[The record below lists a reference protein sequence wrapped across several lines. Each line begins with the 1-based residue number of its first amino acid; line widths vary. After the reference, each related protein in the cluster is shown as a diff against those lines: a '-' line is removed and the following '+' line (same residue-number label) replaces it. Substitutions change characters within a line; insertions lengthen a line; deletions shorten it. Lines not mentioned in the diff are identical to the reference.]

1 MANPWFRVWGD
12 MVNDPKWRTIARRSG
27 QKIGDVIAVY
37 LHMLTCAS
45 NASERGRTEGWN
57 DEDVA
62 TALDIEIE
70 QVEAIREAMQGRV
83 LDGDYLTG
91 WEKRQPLRED
101 EGGAARA
108 KAWREA
114 QKAAK
119 EQQQTQA
126 NATERKQTLDT
137 DKSRE
142 EEKREEET
150 KAKAP
155 AAPKQ
160 RKPVKTLLP
169 EGFAVSEAVRKWAAS
184 KGYDRVDEHFES
196 FVRKAKA
203 NGYTYADW
211 DQALQNAIADDWA
224 KLRVAPPRVP
234 AGRPQPNSP
243 AQLSAANEEA
253 KRLLFGASTGE
264 VIDV

>member
-83 LDGDYLTG
+83 LEGGYLTG

-101 EGGAARA
+101 EGAAARA

-119 EQQQTQA
+119 EQQQTQT
-126 NATERKQTLDT
+126 NATERKETLEEIREEEI
-137 DKSRE
+137 RE
-142 EEKREEET
+142 EEKKKPAPVGELFEGVDPQIVSDFKELRRRQKAAITKTAIDGIQREATAAGLSLADALRLCCERGWRGF
-150 KAKAP
+150 KAEWVSVQQRGLPVKAP
-155 AAPKQ
+155 LDMAAARQ
-160 RKPVKTLLP
+160 
-169 EGFAVSEAVRKWAAS
+169 
-184 KGYDRVDEHFES
+184 
-196 FVRKAKA
+196 
-203 NGYTYADW
+203 
-211 DQALQNAIADDWA
+211 
-224 KLRVAPPRVP
+224 
-234 AGRPQPNSP
+234 
-243 AQLSAANEEA
+243 AANEEA
-253 KRLLFGASTGE
+253 RRRLFGVDEGRT
-264 VIDV
+264 IDA